1 MYTCSVYHGAYM
13 GAAFLYAYYEAGRF
27 IPGITTPKV
36 QAPGL
41 PSPQYP

>member
-1 MYTCSVYHGAYM
+1 MYTWFSISRSLM

-36 QAPGL
+36 QSPGL